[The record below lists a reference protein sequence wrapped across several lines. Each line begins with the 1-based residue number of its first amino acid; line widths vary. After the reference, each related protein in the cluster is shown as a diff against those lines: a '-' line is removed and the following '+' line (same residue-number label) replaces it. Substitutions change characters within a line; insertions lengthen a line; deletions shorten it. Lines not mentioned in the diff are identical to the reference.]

1 MKLKTG
7 NYAIDIKAKNVTFSE
22 RNNAVDVISFL
33 NMASIAFQKA
43 ADAYKADGKEFIASD
58 FEKISDDIYAALK
71 ATGAYKDI

>member
-7 NYAIDIKAKNVTFSE
+7 NYAIDIKVQNVNFSG
-22 RNNAVDVISFL
+22 RSNLMDTISFL

-58 FEKISDDIYAALK
+58 FEEISDDIYAALK
-71 ATGAYKDI
+71 AAGAYKDI

>member
-1 MKLKTG
+1 MKLKAY
-7 NYAIDIKAKNVTFSE
+7 NYAIDIKAKNVSFSE
-22 RNNAVDVISFL
+22 RNNLMDTISFL

-71 ATGAYKDI
+71 AAGAYKDI

>member
-58 FEKISDDIYAALK
+58 FEQISNDIYAALK
-71 ATGAYKDI
+71 AAGAYKDI

>member
-43 ADAYKADGKEFIASD
+43 ADAYKADGKEFIAAD
-58 FEKISDDIYAALK
+58 FETISDDIYAALK
-71 ATGAYKDI
+71 AAGAYKDI

>member
-7 NYAIDIKAKNVTFSE
+7 NYAIDIKVKNVTFSE

-43 ADAYKADGKEFIASD
+43 ADAYKSDGKEFIAAD
-58 FEKISDDIYAALK
+58 FETISDDIYAALK
-71 ATGAYKDI
+71 AAGAYKDI